1 MHQSGV
7 KGFGR
12 KVGRCYHTC
21 LIGIDGIDAI
31 VQNLR
36 NDLIMADPQTD
47 EGKDA
52 QLRIQ
57 QLVFLQYYLLFGAQE
72 PVEIFHKSRI
82 KT

>member
-12 KVGRCYHTC
+12 KVGGCYHAC
-21 LIGIDGIDAI
+21 LVGIDGIDAI

-57 QLVFLQYYLLFGAQE
+57 QLVFFQYYLLFGAL
-72 PVEIFHKSRI
+72 FF
-82 KT
+82 